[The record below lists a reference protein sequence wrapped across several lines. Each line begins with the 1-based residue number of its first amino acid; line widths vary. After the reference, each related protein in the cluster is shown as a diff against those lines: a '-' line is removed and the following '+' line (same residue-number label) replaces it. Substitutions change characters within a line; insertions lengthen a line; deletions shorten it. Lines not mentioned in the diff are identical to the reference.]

1 MKNKFPFKIL
11 GLSLGLIL
19 LTVMA
24 CKKSD
29 PQPSKTDLLSKDW
42 KLSDVLANVGGTPSS
57 VFSFFDDCVK
67 DDVYKFANNNTYQIS
82 EGATKCDPSDPDIYD
97 AGTWTFLDSETK
109 IKLSSAG
116 GGSDTLNIQ
125 ELTSTSLKVSS
136 TVDVSGTPTE
146 ATLVFSPN

>member
-1 MKNKFPFKIL
+1 
-11 GLSLGLIL
+11 
-19 LTVMA
+19 
-24 CKKSD
+24 
-29 PQPSKTDLLSKDW
+29 
-42 KLSDVLANVGGTPSS
+42 
-57 VFSFFDDCVK
+57 VK
-67 DDVYKFANNNTYQIS
+67 DDIYKFANNNTYQIT

-97 AGTWTFLDSETK
+97 AGTWTFIDNETK